1 MCEHEAG
8 SETEAFPPVVSGTPF
23 DRWVERHWFRLLLAA
38 FAVLVVTQVA
48 ERKPGDLRFLTLQ
61 GYVLYQL
68 ESIRFERLLNCAAS
82 GNSEALRQVTSRPY
96 LSVVTFATEHPDLV
110 RPEIRIGE
118 LNRREGD
125 SLPPPPRAVV
135 EP

>member
-1 MCEHEAG
+1 MSEHEAG
-8 SETEAFPPVVSGTPF
+8 EGTEVFPPVVSNTPF

-38 FAVLVVTQVA
+38 FAVLIVTQVA

-61 GYVLYQL
+61 GYIKYQL
-68 ESIRFERLLNCAAS
+68 ESWRFECLLNAAAN
-82 GNSEALRQVTSRPY
+82 GNQEALSVVSNRPY
-96 LSVVTFATEHPDLV
+96 LSVATFATEHPDLV

-118 LNRREGD
+118 LSRREGD